1 MRELILAIFYWLH
14 LLATVIW
21 IGGIAFIL
29 LVAVPSAKQ
38 VLGTEAGK
46 LMGEISKR
54 FTPLANYS
62 IIFLIVTGIA
72 LTGFNKQ
79 FSGIGIFENNW
90 TSVLIMKHTLV
101 IGMVVVHFYR
111 GLVLSPKIGR
121 TEIPTE
127 KKSLQKISLNLVKV
141 NFFFGILVLLLSA
154 ISSVV

>member
-21 IGGIAFIL
+21 IGGITFIL
-29 LVAVPSAKQ
+29 FIAIPSSKQ
-38 VLGTEAGK
+38 VLGAEAGK

-62 IIFLIVTGIA
+62 IIFLIITGIA
-72 LTGFNKQ
+72 LTGSNKQ

-90 TSVLIMKHTLV
+90 TSVLIMKHILV

-121 TEIPTE
+121 TEMPTE